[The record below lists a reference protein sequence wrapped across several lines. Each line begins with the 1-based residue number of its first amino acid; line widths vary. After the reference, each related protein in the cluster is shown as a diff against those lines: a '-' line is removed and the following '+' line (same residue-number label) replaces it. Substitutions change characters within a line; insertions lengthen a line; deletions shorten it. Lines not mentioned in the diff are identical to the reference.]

1 MTSEEKLIASRFGK
15 YSPSTIKKVEGNLA
29 VMYTR
34 VSGKEQ
40 YDKNMSIDTQ
50 ANAIKE
56 FAQRHNLSIV
66 HSFGGTYES
75 AKTDGRKEFQR
86 MLDFIKSSKGKI
98 GTILVY
104 KMTRFSRT
112 GGKAI
117 AIADELRE
125 KYGVHVKAVTEVID
139 TTNPNGVLFQDM
151 QLIFG

>member
-15 YSPSTIKKVEGNLA
+15 YSPSTIKKVESNLA

-86 MLDFIKSSKGKI
+86 MLDFIKSSK
-98 GTILVY
+98 
-104 KMTRFSRT
+104 
-112 GGKAI
+112 
-117 AIADELRE
+117 
-125 KYGVHVKAVTEVID
+125 
-139 TTNPNGVLFQDM
+139 
-151 QLIFG
+151 